1 MVKTQ
6 AQQSENPRTTR
17 VRRVILDAAAD
28 LLIHRGAGD
37 VTASRIAEETGV
49 ARTTIY
55 RHWPDQSH
63 LLLDAIDS
71 VVAPHSPTTVTDD
84 LAADL
89 ITALANLR
97 ARMTRHPFRQI
108 FAALLGHANQD
119 RSFVA
124 AQQRFVNGVLQPIN
138 DILTAAVNRED
149 LPSEVDIPQACAVL
163 AGPLFHQHVMLR
175 ESIDDR
181 LITCTVHQFLK
192 GGTDYSVCVDTT
204 TEQVPKS

>member
-1 MVKTQ
+1 MVKPQ
-6 AQQSENPRTTR
+6 AQQGENPRTTR
-17 VRRVILDAAAD
+17 VRQVILDAAAD
-28 LLIHRGAGD
+28 LLVEHGAGE
-37 VTASRIAEETGV
+37 VTASRIAQETGV

-55 RHWPDQSH
+55 RHWPDQAQ

-84 LAADL
+84 LEADL
-89 ITALANLR
+89 ITALSNLR

-108 FAALLGHANQD
+108 FAALLGHANLD

-124 AQQRFVNGVLQPIN
+124 AQRRFVNGVLQPIN

-149 LPSEVDIPQACAVL
+149 LPSTLDISQACAVL
-163 AGPLFHQHVMLR
+163 AGPLFHKHVMLR

-181 LITCTVHQFLK
+181 LITNTVHQFHSP
-192 GGTDYSVCVDTT
+192 GPEGES
-204 TEQVPKS
+204 P

>member
-1 MVKTQ
+1 MVKPQ
-6 AQQSENPRTTR
+6 AQQGENPRTTR
-17 VRRVILDAAAD
+17 VRQVILHAAVD
-28 LLIHRGAGD
+28 LLVEHGAGE
-37 VTASRIAEETGV
+37 VTASRIAQETGV

-55 RHWPDQSH
+55 RHWPDQAH

-84 LAADL
+84 LEADL
-89 ITALANLR
+89 ITALSNLR

-108 FAALLGHANQD
+108 FAALLGHANLD

-124 AQQRFVNGVLQPIN
+124 AQQRFVNGVLEPIN
-138 DILTAAVNRED
+138 DILTAAINRED
-149 LPSEVDIPQACAVL
+149 LPSSVDVPQACAAL

-181 LITCTVHQFLK
+181 LIASTVHQFHSPGPEK
-192 GGTDYSVCVDTT
+192 ET
-204 TEQVPKS
+204 P